1 MRLLAVPLVAALAI
15 LAQATSRK
23 PVRPK
28 AAASSMSP
36 PAPEA
41 RPDGRDAGADQR
53 DAGASSP
60 VEQLRRDISTLQAR
74 TDALEQELRRDRERR
89 DRLSEQL
96 QALQRQMAERDQ
108 REQAQAAERQAQLE
122 MTQRG
127 VSTLLGVQNA
137 LAVGNFDVE
146 SGIGAAQ
153 DSLPPQAQ
161 GALEAARE
169 AIRNHDLYNAR
180 LYVSQAIAAAQA
192 GAQAAQQ

>member
-1 MRLLAVPLVAALAI
+1 MRLLAVPLIAALAI

-28 AAASSMSP
+28 GAAGSASSS
-36 PAPEA
+36 AREA
-41 RPDGRDAGADQR
+41 DREARDAGADQR
-53 DAGASSP
+53 DAGPPSP
-60 VEQLRRDISTLQAR
+60 VEQLRREISALQAR

-96 QALQRQMAERDQ
+96 QALQRQFAERDQ
-108 REQAQAAERQAQLE
+108 REQAQAVERQAQLE
-122 MTQRG
+122 QTQRG
-127 VSTLLGVQNA
+127 VSTLLGVQNS

-146 SGIGAAQ
+146 SAIGAAQ
-153 DSLPPQAQ
+153 DSLPPQSQ

-169 AIRNHDLYNAR
+169 ALRNHDLYNAR

-192 GAQAAQQ
+192 GAQAAQ

>member
-15 LAQATSRK
+15 LAQATPRK

-28 AAASSMSP
+28 AAAGSASSS
-36 PAPEA
+36 A
-41 RPDGRDAGADQR
+41 REPDPGARDAGTDQR
-53 DAGASSP
+53 DAGAPSP
-60 VEQLRRDISTLQAR
+60 VEQLRRELSALQSR

-89 DRLSEQL
+89 DRLSEEL
-96 QALQRQMAERDQ
+96 QALQRQIAQRDQ
-108 REQAQAAERQAQLE
+108 REQTQAAERQAQLE
-122 MTQRG
+122 VTQRG

-146 SGIGAAQ
+146 SAIGAAQ
-153 DSLPPQAQ
+153 DSLPPQSQ

-169 AIRNHDLYNAR
+169 AVRNHDLYNAR

-192 GAQAAQQ
+192 GAQAAQ

>member
-1 MRLLAVPLVAALAI
+1 MRLLAVPLLAALAI
-15 LAQATSRK
+15 LAQATPRK

-28 AAASSMSP
+28 AAAGSASSSTRV
-36 PAPEA
+36 AEPEA
-41 RPDGRDAGADQR
+41 RDAGADQL

-60 VEQLRRDISTLQAR
+60 VEQLRREMSALRSR
-74 TDALEQELRRDRERR
+74 TDALEQELRLDRERR

-96 QALQRQMAERDQ
+96 QALQRQISERDQ

-127 VSTLLGVQNA
+127 VSTLLGVQSA

-146 SGIGAAQ
+146 SAIGAAQ
-153 DSLPPQAQ
+153 DSLPPQSQ

-169 AIRNHDLYNAR
+169 ALRNHDLYNAR
-180 LYVSQAIAAAQA
+180 LYVTQAIAAAQA
-192 GAQAAQQ
+192 AAQAAQ